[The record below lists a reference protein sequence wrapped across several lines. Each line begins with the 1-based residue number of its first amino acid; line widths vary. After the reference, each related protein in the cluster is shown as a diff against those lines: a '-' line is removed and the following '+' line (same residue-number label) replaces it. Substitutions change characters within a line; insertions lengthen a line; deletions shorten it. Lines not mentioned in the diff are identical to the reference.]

1 MFTRITNLTNI
12 SFWVTKMYK
21 NKGLFSYWLCKSL
34 YFCKVSFKAKGG
46 TFFSFLISDL
56 VLIHSLV
63 TAGFALPALHAGLL
77 WGILIKGFLKSY
89 SNVSRVL
96 ASEEPSRKPVNCLW
110 LLTMC
115 ALRKQRK
122 FCLEQC
128 LQPCQPPKEFHLILK
143 AESKLI
149 YWKSSFSHLKLE
161 NLKTECPLP
170 YIVIFPCLFFFFL
183 FWLEFGGEAIITIIN
198 FDLNVSVTYR
208 ISS

>member
-1 MFTRITNLTNI
+1 M
-12 SFWVTKMYK
+12 
-21 NKGLFSYWLCKSL
+21 C
-34 YFCKVSFKAKGG
+34 FCKISFKAKGG

-63 TAGFALPALHAGLL
+63 TAGFALPAFHAGLL

-96 ASEEPSRKPVNCLW
+96 AREEPSRKPVNCLW
-110 LLTMC
+110 LLTTC

-128 LQPCQPPKEFHLILK
+128 LQQCQPPKEFHLILM

-149 YWKSSFSHLKLE
+149 YWKSSFSHFKIE
-161 NLKTECPLP
+161 NLKTESPLS
-170 YIVIFPCLFFFFL
+170 YIVIFPCPFFSY
-183 FWLEFGGEAIITIIN
+183 FGWN
-198 FDLNVSVTYR
+198 LRVRPS
-208 ISS
+208 